1 MLHLVGC
8 NLELDYHARTYEY
21 RFSQFS
27 EGALQCKQTSN
38 NFQET
43 AALLLQISAK
53 VPIKI
58 LPTECGVTKEVTSK
72 KVNNFTKCYLDLCK
86 LLPCSHSLTSL
97 LYEFWQEAL
106 QISQILHTTHRH
118 VFLGLST
125 ISITFKYNSP
135 PLLCIYLTNK
145 LLRPVWYQGNI

>member
-1 MLHLVGC
+1 MLHLFVC

-72 KVNNFTKCYLDLCK
+72 KVNNFTKCYLDRCK
-86 LLPCSHSLTSL
+86 LLPCSNSLTSL
-97 LYEFWQEAL
+97 LYEF
-106 QISQILHTTHRH
+106 
-118 VFLGLST
+118 
-125 ISITFKYNSP
+125 
-135 PLLCIYLTNK
+135 
-145 LLRPVWYQGNI
+145 